1 MNNYLTTVRFTQT
14 QPDGMSKT
22 ITEQYFVWD
31 ADNFAEAENITYN
44 IRRRVADGRSEYI
57 LDYVDRAYADMCY
70 KTRKKIEKLP
80 IDL

>member
-1 MNNYLTTVRFTQT
+1 MNILCKIFR
-14 QPDGMSKT
+14 S
-22 ITEQYFVWD
+22 YFSNRLGWKKRIRKKMI
-31 ADNFAEAENITYN
+31 NECREALDDMRYN

-57 LDYVDRAYADMCY
+57 LDYIDRAYADMCY